1 MLINKIVSLSYNQEK
16 AKEIQERVQR
26 KRETGEDYRTFGEVL
41 QEELDKIK
49 ATKDTAK
56 QSKIADWWIQVNYK
70 SLGGICKW
78 KQIIKLVAKEMD
90 KLVINL

>member
-1 MLINKIVSLSYNQEK
+1 MLINKIVSISCDQEK
-16 AKEIQERVQR
+16 AKEIQEIVQK

-56 QSKIADWWIQVNYK
+56 
-70 SLGGICKW
+70 
-78 KQIIKLVAKEMD
+78 
-90 KLVINL
+90 